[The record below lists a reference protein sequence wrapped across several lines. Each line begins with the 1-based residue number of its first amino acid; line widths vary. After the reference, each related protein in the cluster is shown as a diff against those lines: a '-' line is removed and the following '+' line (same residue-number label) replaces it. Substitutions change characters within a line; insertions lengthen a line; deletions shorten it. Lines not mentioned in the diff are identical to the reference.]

1 MAIEILS
8 IGSGRRL
15 LAPENFRM
23 TAGADVREITLL
35 VHDPEGQPIAKARV
49 TQDVTD
55 LARALNS
62 VALWSLG
69 IFVVICGGICAGG
82 VAVVALYVA
91 QVKRR
96 EAATQNE
103 LERQRREK
111 LETDEANLRA
121 QESAEAK
128 RRADLLR
135 LADTFEANVKSVAQF
150 VSSASAETTA
160 NAESLVVVAQRAST
174 LARAAAEASDQAFTN
189 VQSVAAASGDLSG
202 SITEITHQ
210 VTQSTRFAGRA
221 VAEVSETSETMRD
234 LAGAAQ
240 KIGNIVDIIKAIAS
254 QTNLLA
260 LNATIEAARA
270 GESGRGFAI
279 VASEVKLLATQTAKA
294 TEEINSQI
302 EAIQSSTQHA
312 AAAIERVGQTINA
325 ISGIARN
332 VTVAINQQSTATAGI
347 AHSVDKA
354 VGGAHDVAANIG
366 GVDNAAA
373 ETSEVAETVLT
384 ISRDLSR
391 QADSLHHEVERFLRT
406 VRA

>member
-1 MAIEILS
+1 
-8 IGSGRRL
+8 
-15 LAPENFRM
+15 
-23 TAGADVREITLL
+23 
-35 VHDPEGQPIAKARV
+35 
-49 TQDVTD
+49 
-55 LARALNS
+55 
-62 VALWSLG
+62 
-69 IFVVICGGICAGG
+69 
-82 VAVVALYVA
+82 
-91 QVKRR
+91 
-96 EAATQNE
+96 
-103 LERQRREK
+103 
-111 LETDEANLRA
+111 
-121 QESAEAK
+121 
-128 RRADLLR
+128 
-135 LADTFEANVKSVAQF
+135 
-150 VSSASAETTA
+150 
-160 NAESLVVVAQRAST
+160 
-174 LARAAAEASDQAFTN
+174 
-189 VQSVAAASGDLSG
+189 
-202 SITEITHQ
+202 
-210 VTQSTRFAGRA
+210 